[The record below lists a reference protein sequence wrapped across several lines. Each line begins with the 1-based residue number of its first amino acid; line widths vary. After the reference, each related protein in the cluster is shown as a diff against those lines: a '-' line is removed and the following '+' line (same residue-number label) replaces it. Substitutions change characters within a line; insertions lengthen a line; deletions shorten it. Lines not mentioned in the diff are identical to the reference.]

1 MIDWEKHKFNE
12 VVNIVGEYTV
22 LDLSKGHWVAPKTEF
37 SVGKYDELRPGMYNL
52 SLIHI

>member
-22 LDLSKGHWVAPKTEF
+22 LDLSKGHWVAPDTEF
-37 SVGKYDELRPGMYNL
+37 SVGKYDELRPGM
-52 SLIHI
+52 

>member
-22 LDLSKGHWVAPKTEF
+22 LVFPRAIG
-37 SVGKYDELRPGMYNL
+37 
-52 SLIHI
+52 